1 MLPKGTG
8 GYMKKK
14 DLVLTLVSSAV
25 VLLPMLI
32 GVMIWSRLP
41 DQIPTNFDLNGQVKN
56 YSEKGFVVFAIP
68 LFILVGHLL
77 SSLRVSAKK
86 AEKAEIAAA
95 LFQWICPVISLI
107 VYVDVYGRALDF
119 PIDSALLVQLSMG
132 LLIGV
137 IGLAM
142 PHCSRESR
150 IGYKLPW
157 TLRSEENWEAT
168 HRRAGKL
175 WIFCAALICVNAFV
189 MRGEK
194 NGTAIFT
201 ILLLIAVI
209 LPVLY
214 SMNYARR
221 HRG

>member
-1 MLPKGTG
+1 
-8 GYMKKK
+8 MKKK

-25 VLLPMLI
+25 VLLPMLVGTI
-32 GVMIWSRLP
+32 LWSRLP

-56 YSEKGFVVFAIP
+56 YSEKGFVVYVIP

-95 LFQWICPVISLI
+95 LFQWICPAVSLI
-107 VYVDVYGRALDF
+107 VYVDVYGKALGL

-132 LLIGV
+132 FLIAV
-137 IGLAM
+137 MGLAM

-157 TLRSEENWEAT
+157 TLRSDENWETT
-168 HRRAGKL
+168 HRRAGRL
-175 WIFCAALICVNAFV
+175 WIICAALICVNAFV
-189 MRGEK
+189 MRGDK
-194 NGTAIFT
+194 NGMAIFVV
-201 ILLLIAVI
+201 LLLAAVI
-209 LPVLY
+209 LPILY
-214 SMNYARR
+214 SMNHARR

>member
-1 MLPKGTG
+1 
-8 GYMKKK
+8 MKKK
-14 DLVLTLVSSAV
+14 DLVLTLVSSAA
-25 VLLPMLI
+25 VLLPMPVGAIL
-32 GVMIWSRLP
+32 WSRLP
-41 DQIPTNFDLNGQVKN
+41 DQIPTTFDLNGQIKN

-68 LFILVGHLL
+68 LFILVAHLL

-86 AEKAEIAAA
+86 AEKAEVAAS
-95 LFQWICPVISLI
+95 LFQWICPAVSLL
-107 VYVDVYGRALDF
+107 VYVDVYGRALGF
-119 PIDSALLVQLSMG
+119 PIDSSLLMQLSMG
-132 LLIGV
+132 LLFAAV
-137 IGLAM
+137 GLAM
-142 PHCSRESR
+142 PHCSRETR

-175 WIFCAALICVNAFV
+175 WIICAILICVNAFV
-189 MRGEK
+189 MRGDK

-201 ILLLIAVI
+201 ILLIAAVI